1 MWFGGIFVVFLF
13 GGFVC
18 FFVFLGKKEKKKKP
32 LLLVFV
38 LLLVRTLKY

>member
-1 MWFGGIFVVFLF
+1 MWFGGFCLFFLF
-13 GGFVC
+13 GGFV
-18 FFVFLGKKEKKKKP
+18 FVLFFLGKKTP

>member
-18 FFVFLGKKEKKKKP
+18 FLFCFSGQKRKKKP

>member
-1 MWFGGIFVVFLF
+1 MWFGGIFVCFSVW
-13 GGFVC
+13 GFC
-18 FFVFLGKKEKKKKP
+18 FFLLFFWAKKKP